1 MKKTAYEKHGALRV
15 QERNLVDL
23 NGNIVFLRGVSSHGL
38 SWYPEYINQ
47 DSIAFM
53 KEAWDIDVIRLAM
66 YTAEEDGYCVS
77 DDANREKLKKV
88 VEQGV
93 MAAKELGLY
102 VIIDWHILSDS
113 NPLMNLDQSL
123 AFFEEVANKYGDQDH
138 VIFEICNEPNVGA
151 SWEDIQD
158 YARKVIPV
166 IRKYSPE
173 NVILVG
179 TPTWSQDVDLAV
191 NSPLSEY
198 DNIMYV
204 LHFYADTHRDD
215 LRKKLEDAHDSGL
228 PIFVSEF
235 GICDASGNGSINVE
249 QADLW
254 IELLTKR
261 NISYVIWNLS
271 NRDESSAFFLPNCHK
286 LLDFTKEDLNDSAIW
301 FIDKMGRADAL

>member
-123 AFFEEVANKYGDQDH
+123 AFF
-138 VIFEICNEPNVGA
+138 
-151 SWEDIQD
+151 
-158 YARKVIPV
+158 
-166 IRKYSPE
+166 
-173 NVILVG
+173 
-179 TPTWSQDVDLAV
+179 
-191 NSPLSEY
+191 
-198 DNIMYV
+198 
-204 LHFYADTHRDD
+204 
-215 LRKKLEDAHDSGL
+215 
-228 PIFVSEF
+228 
-235 GICDASGNGSINVE
+235 
-249 QADLW
+249 
-254 IELLTKR
+254 
-261 NISYVIWNLS
+261 
-271 NRDESSAFFLPNCHK
+271 
-286 LLDFTKEDLNDSAIW
+286 
-301 FIDKMGRADAL
+301 